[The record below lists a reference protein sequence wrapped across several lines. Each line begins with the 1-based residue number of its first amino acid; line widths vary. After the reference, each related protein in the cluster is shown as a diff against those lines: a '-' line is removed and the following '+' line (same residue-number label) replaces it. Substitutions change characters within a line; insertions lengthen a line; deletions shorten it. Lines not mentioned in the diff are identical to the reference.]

1 MTGHNTSI
9 AIHEVKTKGLPP
21 GRIRLER
28 RGKGTPRANKT
39 GGGTVGGQIEEGDT
53 NRTGKNEP
61 EDEETEEKGR
71 ETGTQRKEG
80 GKGKR
85 GQNQKHR
92 EERERQTPRERQERE
107 RGATWMGREKKTRE
121 TRKEHEGKEEGENE
135 TRVTGR
141 VLGIP
146 RTNAGTGRR
155 GNVEKTKQKIN
166 RSGFFTRVL
175 GKQKTT
181 RLRHK

>member
-1 MTGHNTSI
+1 M
-9 AIHEVKTKGLPP
+9 
-21 GRIRLER
+21 
-28 RGKGTPRANKT
+28 
-39 GGGTVGGQIEEGDT
+39 GGQIEEGDT
-53 NRTGKNEP
+53 NRRGKNEP

-85 GQNQKHR
+85 RQNQKHR
-92 EERERQTPRERQERE
+92 EGRERQTPRERQERE
-107 RGATWMGREKKTRE
+107 RGDTWMGREKKTRE
-121 TRKEHEGKEEGENE
+121 TRKEHEGKEDGGNE

-146 RTNAGTGRR
+146 RTNAGTGKRK
-155 GNVEKTKQKIN
+155 NIEKTRPKKN
-166 RSGFFTRVL
+166 CSGFFQKVL

-181 RLRHK
+181 KLRNKQKM